1 MTADRTLNSHAAIL
15 APTATSVPPSGPTP
29 LRLTPC
35 APPYAP
41 HPVPDRAAAACG
53 RTAVSARFPPRMRTQ
68 ATTGLQSARSSRP
81 ALALRMTI
89 ARARDS
95 AQDRPILMKTSC
107 ARATPVASRC
117 VPLASAVHAR
127 LCPPP
132 QTTHHPSPYPVCP
145 SLYAPRPERPG
156 LVQLLCSA
164 GLDLHD
170 RGDIA

>member
-1 MTADRTLNSHAAIL
+1 MTAERTQNSHAAIL

-41 HPVPDRAAAACG
+41 GHPVPDRAAAACG

-68 ATTGLQSARSSRP
+68 ATTGLQSAGSSRP

-89 ARARDS
+89 ARARDN

-107 ARATPVASRC
+107 ARATPVANRC
-117 VPLASAVHAR
+117 VPLPSVVHAR
-127 LCPPP
+127 LCPPRQP
-132 QTTHHPSPYPVCP
+132 ITHPLI
-145 SLYAPRPERPG
+145 LYAPAHASCPERPR
-156 LVQLLCSA
+156 LVQLLHAA

>member
-1 MTADRTLNSHAAIL
+1 MTADRTLNSHAVLL

-53 RTAVSARFPPRMRTQ
+53 RTAVTARFPHRMRTQ

-81 ALALRMTI
+81 ALALRMTS

-117 VPLASAVHAR
+117 VPLASAMHAR

-132 QTTHHPSPYPVCP
+132 RQPIAHPLILYAPA
-145 SLYAPRPERPG
+145 YAPRPERPG
-156 LVQLLCSA
+156 LVQLLRAA